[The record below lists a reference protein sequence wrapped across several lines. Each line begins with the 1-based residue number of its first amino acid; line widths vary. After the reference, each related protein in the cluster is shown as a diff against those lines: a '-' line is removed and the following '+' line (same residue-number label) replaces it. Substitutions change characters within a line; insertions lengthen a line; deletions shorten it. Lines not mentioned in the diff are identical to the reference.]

1 MVEATEPA
9 GGGGVA
15 TDAGIIRG
23 RALVTKSCNEA
34 GSGSGYR
41 PMCARWRST
50 ADIAAE
56 VTASTICCREGGESA
71 PRVFFQLELATRG
84 GRRCVCSRCLD
95 IRGRNGGASL
105 PLRSAA

>member
-50 ADIAAE
+50 ADR
-56 VTASTICCREGGESA
+56 SNRLNHLL
-71 PRVFFQLELATRG
+71 QKG
-84 GRRCVCSRCLD
+84 GR
-95 IRGRNGGASL
+95 IGAEGILSARVSYAWRQA
-105 PLRSAA
+105 LRMFAVPRYSW